1 MTTGHGLNPFAADF
15 EPPSLAGK
23 LKRLVIGGATAQQGG
38 GAPGAT
44 AAAAAAGHAAPSHRP
59 APVYGGAAARQQ
71 PSPRNGHDEIEFLE
85 DLMFERPQS
94 GASLEHSADNDT
106 PHASFVGPSPMPS
119 PSVCSPCH
127 QSLLAATEEVPS
139 SSRAAA
145 EVQAM
150 EERTEVT
157 THCETEASAA
167 AASTSGRTK
176 LGPSDFEMLRVVGQG
191 AFGKV
196 FQVRKR
202 DTGEIFAMKVMRKD
216 RIVERDHKDYV
227 RAERDVLTAVVHPYI
242 VTLRYS
248 FQTPHK
254 LYLVLDFLNG
264 GHLFFQLYRQGTFEE
279 ALARLYTAEIVL
291 AIAHLHGLGFV
302 HRDLKPENVLLDSE
316 GHIKARTPEGGSGA
330 TPAPAA
336 LRPRLRFQLLS
347 PLPSPPLSIPSLPP
361 LPHLM
366 QVTDFGLAKINISD
380 AEHER
385 TNSFIGTMEYMAPEI
400 ISAKGHGKAV
410 DWWSVGVLLF
420 EMLCGVPPFRAKG
433 RNQLQKL
440 ITAAKFKLP
449 PYLSTEAHSLVKG
462 LLQKDPTRRLGY
474 GPTGSQARRE
484 RAGAGRCGG
493 ASAARVPPPHTGGRA
508 ERRRARGWADRRP
521 PAALPAPLQ
530 DVMRHPF
537 FRPVDWKMLEARQVL
552 SPFKPTIKSIES
564 VENFD
569 AIWTDLPDSP
579 CPTPRQGQSLDEKLF
594 GGWSYVAG
602 GLAEALQ
609 HAEAQARC
617 LGGEPDPGLR
627 TLKEC
632 EDPGCPPTVLRTIA
646 E

>member
-1 MTTGHGLNPFAADF
+1 
-15 EPPSLAGK
+15 
-23 LKRLVIGGATAQQGG
+23 
-38 GAPGAT
+38 
-44 AAAAAAGHAAPSHRP
+44 
-59 APVYGGAAARQQ
+59 
-71 PSPRNGHDEIEFLE
+71 
-85 DLMFERPQS
+85 MFERPQS

-316 GHIKARTPEGGSGA
+316 GHIK
-330 TPAPAA
+330 
-336 LRPRLRFQLLS
+336 
-347 PLPSPPLSIPSLPP
+347 
-361 LPHLM
+361 
-366 QVTDFGLAKINISD
+366 VTDFGLAKINISD

-474 GPTGSQARRE
+474 GPTGSQ
-484 RAGAGRCGG
+484 
-493 ASAARVPPPHTGGRA
+493 
-508 ERRRARGWADRRP
+508 
-521 PAALPAPLQ
+521 

-569 AIWTDLPDSP
+569 AIWTDLPVQDSP

-609 HAEAQARC
+609 HAEAQ
-617 LGGEPDPGLR
+617 PDPGLR